1 MARHT
6 HIGGNGDFFEAKPLH
21 KWPQVWL
28 YIGMQGDHPMLK
40 EILIRVLI
48 ALGLIAFT
56 VIRTLN
62 NVFRRS

>member
-1 MARHT
+1 
-6 HIGGNGDFFEAKPLH
+6 
-21 KWPQVWL
+21 
-28 YIGMQGDHPMLK
+28 MLK